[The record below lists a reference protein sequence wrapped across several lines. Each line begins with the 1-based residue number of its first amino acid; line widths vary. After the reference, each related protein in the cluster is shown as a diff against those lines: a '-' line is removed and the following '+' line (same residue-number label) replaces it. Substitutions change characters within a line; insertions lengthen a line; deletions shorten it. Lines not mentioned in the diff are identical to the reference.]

1 MSINLHEVID
11 IEPHSVEVDTSG
23 DAVVIPDGGHSPE
36 DTDFDYA
43 RGNYYEII
51 EQGKAAVHTAMRIAA
66 ESENPRAIEVLSG
79 LMKNMA
85 DINKQLIMMSKDK
98 ADVKTARGTKSTQPM
113 QQIGTV
119 QQAVFV
125 GSSSDL
131 NKLLAEKAA
140 VKTE

>member
-1 MSINLHEVID
+1 MSIYDALN
-11 IEPHSVEVDTSG
+11 IEPPTQVEVVQDNESII
-23 DAVVIPDGGHSPE
+23 IPDGGNAPE
-36 DTDFDYA
+36 DTDFNYA

-131 NKLLAEKAA
+131 NKLLAEKA
-140 VKTE
+140 VKE